1 MRTTKT
7 TVETCYSQKEV
18 ECIMTREG
26 LTPSPFPVLPV
37 CIELAGGKTMRIRE
51 ASAVGMDD
59 EGQPGDRLFVVRM
72 DGVPLE

>member
-7 TVETCYSQKEV
+7 EVRTCYSQGEV
-18 ECIMTREG
+18 EDIMSREG

-37 CIELAGGKTMRIRE
+37 EIDLPGGKSMRIRE
-51 ASAVGMDD
+51 CSPIGMDD
-59 EGQPGDRLFVVRM
+59 EGQPGDRLFIVRM

>member
-7 TVETCYSQKEV
+7 EVRTYYSQNEV
-18 ECIMTREG
+18 EQAMIREG

-37 CIELAGGKTMRIRE
+37 EITLPGGKSMRIRE

-59 EGQPGDRLFVVRM
+59 EGQPDDRLFVVRM

>member
-37 CIELAGGKTMRIRE
+37 EVELPGGKSMRIRE
-51 ASAVGMDD
+51 CSPIGMDD
-59 EGQPGDRLFVVRM
+59 EGKAGDRLFIVRM

>member
-1 MRTTKT
+1 M
-7 TVETCYSQKEV
+7 
-18 ECIMTREG
+18 IREG

-37 CIELAGGKTMRIRE
+37 CIELAGGKSMRIRE

-59 EGQPGDRLFVVRM
+59 EGQPGDRLFIVRM

>member
-7 TVETCYSQKEV
+7 IVKTCYSQGEV
-18 ECIMTREG
+18 EEIMSREG

-37 CIELAGGKTMRIRE
+37 EIALPGGKSMRIRE